1 MKNYFLSIFLITLI
15 FATSGLDAGQ
25 PPPPEE
31 IQKTLTTFFNLLKEN
46 KIDQAYE
53 TVLVN
58 TKIKGRE
65 DEVKALKKQTYDAIK
80 MYGPIM
86 GFEVIEQKRVGMSL
100 LQVVC
105 LSWTENVPLRW
116 RFSYYRPGD
125 RWKLLNILV
134 DDRIDELFEA
144 NPPSNKAAEDRSS
157 K

>member
-1 MKNYFLSIFLITLI
+1 MKRFFLSAVFLGLI
-15 FATSGLDAGQ
+15 FNLSMATAGQ

-53 TVLVN
+53 IVLVN

-65 DEVKALKKQTYDAIK
+65 DEVKALKKQTSDAIK
-80 MYGPIM
+80 TYGPIM

-105 LSWTENVPLRW
+105 LSWSENVPLRW

-144 NPPSNKAAEDRSS
+144 PAPSKPESQPS

>member
-1 MKNYFLSIFLITLI
+1 MTTIRHFLFCFCFLITSSFSI
-15 FATSGLDAGQ
+15 AGQ

-46 KIDQAYE
+46 KIDEAYE
-53 TVLVN
+53 IVLAN

-65 DEVKALKKQTYDAIK
+65 EEVKSLKKQTRDAIK
-80 MYGPIM
+80 TYGPIL

-105 LSWTENVPLRW
+105 LSWSENFPLRW

-125 RWKLLNILV
+125 KWRLLDIFV
-134 DDRIDELFEA
+134 DDKIGELFDPRPSPTKPNEA
-144 NPPSNKAAEDRSS
+144 QVDK
-157 K
+157 